1 MQAPSTK
8 GLQQSLF
15 DILNNFQI
23 LYFIKSKNHP
33 HASLHFPEIQFSYN
47 ISGIKSNF
55 LIINLE
61 LNINVVIFAKKIYNM
76 ISRTIEKIILPFLG
90 THKAIVIV
98 GARQVGKSTL
108 LNTLFKG
115 KTETLWLNGD
125 DNDTQQLFADITST
139 RLKALLAGVHTL
151 LIDEAQRI
159 PDVGMK
165 IKLIVD
171 NIPDIQ
177 VVATGS
183 SAFELTSKINEPL
196 TGRKI
201 EYQMFPLTFKEM
213 AENSNLL
220 EELRM
225 IPHRMVYGYYPE
237 IVCNPGKET
246 LLLQEISNS
255 YLYKDILSLDSIHKP
270 DKLVRLMKAIALQI
284 GSQVSYNE
292 LSQIVGIDIKTI
304 DKYIDVLEKAYVVF
318 RLGSFARNLR
328 NELKASRKIYFW
340 DLGIR
345 NALIGNFNQIENR
358 DDVGALW
365 ENYVISERMKR
376 NRYEFS
382 YAQSWFWRTQQQQ
395 EIDYIEDKDGS
406 INAYEIKWNAN
417 KGKTKPPQ
425 SFINS
430 YTNAEFHVITPE
442 NIEQF
447 LM

>member
-1 MQAPSTK
+1 
-8 GLQQSLF
+8 
-15 DILNNFQI
+15 
-23 LYFIKSKNHP
+23 
-33 HASLHFPEIQFSYN
+33 
-47 ISGIKSNF
+47 
-55 LIINLE
+55 
-61 LNINVVIFAKKIYNM
+61 
-76 ISRTIEKIILPFLG
+76 
-90 THKAIVIV
+90 
-98 GARQVGKSTL
+98 
-108 LNTLFKG
+108 
-115 KTETLWLNGD
+115 
-125 DNDTQQLFADITST
+125 
-139 RLKALLAGVHTL
+139 
-151 LIDEAQRI
+151 
-159 PDVGMK
+159 
-165 IKLIVD
+165 
-171 NIPDIQ
+171 
-177 VVATGS
+177 
-183 SAFELTSKINEPL
+183 
-196 TGRKI
+196 
-201 EYQMFPLTFKEM
+201 
-213 AENSNLL
+213 
-220 EELRM
+220 
-225 IPHRMVYGYYPE
+225 
-237 IVCNPGKET
+237 
-246 LLLQEISNS
+246 
-255 YLYKDILSLDSIHKP
+255 
-270 DKLVRLMKAIALQI
+270 MKAIALQI